1 MEIIDIL
8 ISLLVILLSFIICCI
23 SGLSVYT
30 IIEAII
36 NYRGSDEENKVEK
49 EKIEKYSEMLLEA
62 IEEIEE
68 ENNSKILF
76 IVDDVDDWKKYKD
89 EIPSNLTRRMI
100 TLYSSSTETFFNWY
114 SKVCEEEGQTLD
126 VIIYT
131 DGGCTRMCD
140 IVCKILNESKCEVNT
155 YIPYH
160 AFSSGTLVAFSS
172 DNIYMN
178 NYSFLSPVDAQSS
191 LNNSDEYYSSDAYLK
206 LLENVKNLRMYSN
219 SYLSTIDNSKLH
231 DETLDYLREIFI
243 KKGLT
248 EDECNSIIEVFGSG
262 KYSHSSVF
270 SYKQVIN
277 CGLDVTLGIPDDINN
292 LFSTYLKI
300 AKNIKKIKGDNNN
313 DSVENNASEEDD

>member
-1 MEIIDIL
+1 
-8 ISLLVILLSFIICCI
+8 
-23 SGLSVYT
+23 
-30 IIEAII
+30 
-36 NYRGSDEENKVEK
+36 
-49 EKIEKYSEMLLEA
+49 
-62 IEEIEE
+62 
-68 ENNSKILF
+68 
-76 IVDDVDDWKKYKD
+76 
-89 EIPSNLTRRMI
+89 
-100 TLYSSSTETFFNWY
+100 
-114 SKVCEEEGQTLD
+114 
-126 VIIYT
+126 
-131 DGGCTRMCD
+131 
-140 IVCKILNESKCEVNT
+140 
-155 YIPYH
+155 
-160 AFSSGTLVAFSS
+160 
-172 DNIYMN
+172 MN